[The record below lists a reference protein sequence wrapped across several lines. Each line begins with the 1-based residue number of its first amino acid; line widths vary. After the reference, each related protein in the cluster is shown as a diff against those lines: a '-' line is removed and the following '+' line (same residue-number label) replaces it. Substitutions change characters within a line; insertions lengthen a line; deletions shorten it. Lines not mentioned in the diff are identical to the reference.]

1 MKNKLSRSYREI
13 PASAGLNLRPSSV
26 AIEPRQVP
34 RMCNRARKAR
44 EHCTSPFVTLKC
56 KQHACVSFLSFLF
69 FFCLFVVKTSLNI
82 PLFLSVLSA
91 TFKTTGRMFPETFL
105 DFFNASVALK
115 VSSQTFARRLRIKT

>member
-13 PASAGLNLRPSSV
+13 PASAGLNLRSSSV

-34 RMCNRARKAR
+34 RMFNRVRKAR
-44 EHCTSPFVTLKC
+44 EHYTSPVITLEC
-56 KQHACVSFLSFLF
+56 KQHACVSFLSFF
-69 FFCLFVVKTSLNI
+69 FLLLSKTSLNI

-91 TFKTTGRMFPETFL
+91 TFKATGRMFPETFL
-105 DFFNASVALK
+105 NLFNASIALK